1 MFFIM
6 GITDGQKRFDFTQ
19 VMICGLCGKYGRCE
33 VFMTYTCLS
42 LFFVPCFR
50 WNRRYYVRMTCC
62 NGLFELNPEV
72 GRRIARGENVEIRE
86 SDLTRVS
93 GGGTWDGGRRQR
105 RCANCGFS
113 TCEDFEYCPHC
124 GQRMMW

>member
-42 LFFVPCFR
+42 LFFIPCFR

-62 NGLFELNPEV
+62 NG
-72 GRRIARGENVEIRE
+72 RM
-86 SDLTRVS
+86 
-93 GGGTWDGGRRQR
+93 QR
-105 RCANCGFS
+105 RCANWGFS
-113 TCEDFEYCPHC
+113 ACEDFEYCPHC